1 MSHRDFYDN
10 LADKTGDDRETIE
23 RLGFELHFP
32 TFEPDR
38 KEIKR
43 QRRLRLWRQARR
55 ERRLADLASK
65 LSKS

>member
-1 MSHRDFYDN
+1 MTHRELYEN
-10 LADKTGDDRETIE
+10 LAAKTGDDRETIE

-38 KEIKR
+38 KELKR
-43 QRRLRLWRQARR
+43 QRRLWLWRQARR